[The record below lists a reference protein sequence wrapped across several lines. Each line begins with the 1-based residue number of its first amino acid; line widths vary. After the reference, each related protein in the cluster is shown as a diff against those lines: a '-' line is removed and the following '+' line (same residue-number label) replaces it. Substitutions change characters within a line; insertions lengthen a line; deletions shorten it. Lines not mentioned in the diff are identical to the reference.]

1 MPSINDIL
9 GARTALDADDIFG
22 AVVAVADK
30 TGRLVFSGADGRRT
44 WNSTE
49 PPDLDTTYWAYS
61 FTKLLTTIAALQ
73 CVESGQI
80 GLDDAVE
87 DILPELKD
95 PEVISRAGT
104 SFALRTATKKI
115 TLRQLLTHTSGV
127 GYDAMSPLLTQWR
140 ESRGESSMAMCGD
153 VVKAY
158 SMPLLFEPGESWAY
172 GGGLDWVGQLI
183 ERINGQKLGEFMERG
198 IFARLGMKTTT
209 FNVMGKPDAKLKLMD
224 MSVRTTEGKL
234 APMDHM
240 YPENAEMDSGGM
252 GIVTSVGDFI
262 CVVADLIKDEPRLL
276 QAKTRDQMFKPQFDP
291 RGKQAEAMMAMGFL
305 HENLTGGEKSLGAF
319 SFGLGG
325 LITAIDTP
333 NLPAGTLSWGGMPNL
348 AWLANKELGIAACY
362 GCQMMPP
369 ADANSASMLAEFTK
383 EAFKYG

>member
-73 CVESGQI
+73 CVESGRI

-104 SFALRTATKKI
+104 SFALRTTTKKI

-252 GIVTSVGDFI
+252 GIVTS
-262 CVVADLIKDEPRLL
+262 
-276 QAKTRDQMFKPQFDP
+276 MFKPQFDP

-325 LITAIDTP
+325 LITVIDTP

-369 ADANSASMLAEFTK
+369 ADANSASMLAEFIK